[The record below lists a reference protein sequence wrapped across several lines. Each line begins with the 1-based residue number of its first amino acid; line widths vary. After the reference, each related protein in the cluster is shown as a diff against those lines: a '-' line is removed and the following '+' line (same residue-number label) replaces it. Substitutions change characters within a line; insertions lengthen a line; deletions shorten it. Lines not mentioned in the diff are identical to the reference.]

1 MTRPKFALYSDKNPL
16 EKWTFG
22 IGLFQ
27 SGKSGTFWYFN
38 IRWDKGLFNLDIR
51 TLFVV
56 STLISLFLSVAS
68 FVYRRTQTTY
78 SGFGNWIIANI
89 CVLFVYLL
97 FALRGYIPDLF
108 SIPLPLALSIF
119 AAIYRWRGLQKFFG
133 QTGSTGEVIFWTA
146 LTFVLLSF
154 FTFQYDSPLIRNC
167 IYSAILTYV
176 VAGTIYTLYKVPERR
191 YRPLIRFFA
200 YVYVFGGLVL
210 LVRAVLWLLYP
221 DGQSLLTSNFI
232 NVLFFTAAP
241 LMEIGWAATFIMLN
255 SRRLEWDMAELHAQ
269 MEKLASTDPLTG
281 VFNRRRFFEIGEK
294 EVERARRYNR
304 PLSVLMMDLNGFKL
318 LNDDMGH
325 CAGDHALCELTRI
338 CQENLRKPETI
349 ARLGGDEFA
358 VILPETDLIG
368 AREVARRLHNAI
380 LHSPAHVRDQ
390 EIFLSL
396 SIGAAQYEPGDR
408 TMEQVLQRAD
418 VSMFQMKKTIRTLK
432 NPPIESVNPVPGQIP
447 EPF

>member
-1 MTRPKFALYSDKNPL
+1 
-16 EKWTFG
+16 
-22 IGLFQ
+22 
-27 SGKSGTFWYFN
+27 
-38 IRWDKGLFNLDIR
+38 
-51 TLFVV
+51 
-56 STLISLFLSVAS
+56 
-68 FVYRRTQTTY
+68 
-78 SGFGNWIIANI
+78 
-89 CVLFVYLL
+89 
-97 FALRGYIPDLF
+97 
-108 SIPLPLALSIF
+108 
-119 AAIYRWRGLQKFFG
+119 
-133 QTGSTGEVIFWTA
+133 
-146 LTFVLLSF
+146 
-154 FTFQYDSPLIRNC
+154 
-167 IYSAILTYV
+167 
-176 VAGTIYTLYKVPERR
+176 
-191 YRPLIRFFA
+191 
-200 YVYVFGGLVL
+200 
-210 LVRAVLWLLYP
+210 
-221 DGQSLLTSNFI
+221 
-232 NVLFFTAAP
+232 
-241 LMEIGWAATFIMLN
+241 
-255 SRRLEWDMAELHAQ
+255 MAELHAQ

-358 VILPETDLIG
+358 VILPETNLTG

-408 TMEQVLQRAD
+408 SMEQILQRAD
-418 VSMFQMKKTIRTLK
+418 VSMFQMKKTIRTLN
-432 NPPIESVNPVPGQIP
+432 NPPLESVNQAPGQIP